1 MGEKWTTVACAV
13 GWERVA
19 LRVGNYVVGDGCT
32 AGWKRMGLIVDSKT
46 KWLRAALLDGL
57 QGGRKVDEGCAS
69 RLGGKLQAGRK
80 VDNGCA
86 ASQVRGDW

>member
-1 MGEKWTTVACAV
+1 MDEGCASRLGGKLQAGRKVDNGCASFACS
-13 GWERVA
+13 
-19 LRVGNYVVGDGCT
+19 
-32 AGWKRMGLIVDSKT
+32 AGWKRMGLMVDSKT

-57 QGGRKVDEGCAS
+57 QAGRKVDEGCAS